1 MRYTQID
8 VVERYLRQRAVFE
21 SVTFETGT
29 NAFCTDILIDVNAE
43 MLALSRCATVTRSVA
58 LSSLMQ
64 ARL

>member
-1 MRYTQID
+1 
-8 VVERYLRQRAVFE
+8 VFE

>member
-1 MRYTQID
+1 
-8 VVERYLRQRAVFE
+8 
-21 SVTFETGT
+21 
-29 NAFCTDILIDVNAE
+29 